1 MKAKMKATP
10 DFLPYPSAIKL
21 QTDAAVHAHPLVPTI
36 TDKSTQDIVQVL
48 TSISY
53 FQHLSHTDL
62 KDLIKQA
69 ELLQLACGDI
79 LIKQDEVSDKA
90 YILLDGRLKTTIK
103 SFDGRETQIGEIG
116 QGEMVGETGVLLNQK
131 RSATVTALRDCMLM
145 VLTREALI
153 DAIKFQNESITAFTQ
168 TVLDRSKPT
177 FAYKRQI
184 ASILVFPISHG
195 VHIQSFCRQ
204 LSQALAAETQTKFLS
219 KEIFVE
225 ETGQPCCNETLSAR
239 KALNAKL
246 AVYESQHPVMVYM
259 SEGKWDAWTQ
269 GCASRVDKVILVGR
283 AGQSEG
289 IGREEQQLLQSLQQK
304 NQAKNELVLIH
315 SDRNQLPKG
324 TSQWTS
330 IRPITRHHHLVE
342 GDQADFQKLARFITG
357 KAIGL
362 ALSGGG
368 FKATLQGGIIQAM
381 LEGGIPLDIIGGSS
395 GGAFSGAY
403 FAKNPPL
410 EETYQALRESIQ
422 RFKKS
427 MKLTLPIVSLY
438 SGKNFTK
445 VFQDMMGETEIEDL
459 WTNFFCLSLS
469 LVSGQIIVH
478 QEGKLWEATRASS
491 AVMGLVPP
499 VIKDGD
505 CLVDG
510 GFINPCPTD
519 ILHRLGAGK
528 IIVLSAFGK
537 AGIEL
542 NSSFSPSISGWQ
554 ILRRILNPFSKQKTG
569 PNMGTNI
576 VQSMLMASTHLLN
589 HTFDKSKIDLLIQ
602 PDVSSYR
609 PQDKSAMNEMY
620 EHGYNYGQQH
630 LSKWKSA
637 LGIS

>member
-1 MKAKMKATP
+1 MKATP
-10 DFLPYPSAIKL
+10 DFLLYPSTVHPHAA
-21 QTDAAVHAHPLVPTI
+21 TDSYPLVSTI
-36 TDKSTQDIVQVL
+36 TDKSTQDIAQVL
-48 TSISY
+48 SSISY
-53 FQHLSHTDL
+53 FQHLSQTDL
-62 KDLIKQA
+62 MELIGKTQ
-69 ELLQLACGDI
+69 LLHLVCGEA
-79 LIKQDEVSDKA
+79 LVRQGEESDHA
-90 YILLDGRLKTTIK
+90 YILLDGRLKTTIQ
-103 SFDGRETQIGEIG
+103 SVDGRESQIGEIG

-145 VLTREALI
+145 VLTRDALI
-153 DAIKFQNESITAFTQ
+153 DSIKFQSESITAFTQ

-177 FAYKRQI
+177 FAYRHQI
-184 ASILVFPISHG
+184 ASVLVFPISPS
-195 VHIQSFCRQ
+195 VQVQSFCRQ
-204 LSQALAAETQTKFLS
+204 LSQALASETQTKFLS
-219 KEIFVE
+219 KEIFVA
-225 ETGQPCCNETLSAR
+225 ETGQACCNETVSAR

-246 AVYESQHPVMVYM
+246 AVYESQHSVMVYM

-269 GCASRVDKVILVGR
+269 GCASRVDKVILVGK
-283 AGQSEG
+283 AGQSEV
-289 IGREEQQLLQSLQQK
+289 IGKEERQLLESLTQK

-315 SDRNQLPKG
+315 PNKKQLPKA
-324 TSQWTS
+324 TSKWTS
-330 IRPITRHHHLVE
+330 PRPLTRHHHLVE

-368 FKATLQGGIIQAM
+368 FKATMQGGIIQAM

-410 EETYQALRESIQ
+410 EETYPAMLESIQ

-445 VFQDMMGETEIEDL
+445 VFQEMMGETEIEDL

-469 LVSGQIIVH
+469 LVSGQIMVH

-537 AGIEL
+537 AGIDL
-542 NSSFSPSISGWQ
+542 QSSFSPSVSGWQ
-554 ILRRILNPFSKQKTG
+554 ILKRMLNPFSKQKAA

-620 EHGYNYGQQH
+620 EYGYNYGQQH
-630 LSKWKSA
+630 LPKWKSA